1 MKLKV
6 IIGSLAF
13 LLSASTMEAQEKVID
28 LKFVQTSD
36 VHGNYFPYSLRY
48 RKTGL
53 VVWHVW
59 RLL

>member
-6 IIGSLAF
+6 IVGSLAF

-36 VHGNYFPYSLRY
+36 VHGNYFP
-48 RKTGL
+48 
-53 VVWHVW
+53 
-59 RLL
+59 